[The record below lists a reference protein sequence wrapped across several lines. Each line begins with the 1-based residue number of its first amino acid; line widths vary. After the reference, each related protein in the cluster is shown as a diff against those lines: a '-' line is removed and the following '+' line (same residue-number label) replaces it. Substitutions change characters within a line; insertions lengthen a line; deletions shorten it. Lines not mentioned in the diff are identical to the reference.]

1 MIRVLN
7 LGSLLCTINYRKLYR
22 RKVKKN
28 PDTNI
33 QKYETQSEREDRK
46 TEFIIIN
53 QTNRCRKR
61 WQVIRPQIL
70 IAWREHIAPQTNI
83 LFQLKKY
90 KIPQHTIISLHE
102 IQARCQHMIH
112 KSQVARSYWNKR
124 DVQSSRRMVLNWRRR
139 CDVPPPDTLSLVASP
154 FLHSMFSV
162 GALASYPHRCL
173 TPRLSAAS
181 FSLTRENYWKRFPRT
196 RRFDERIK

>member
-33 QKYETQSEREDRK
+33 QKYETQSEREDKK

-61 WQVIRPQIL
+61 
-70 IAWREHIAPQTNI
+70 
-83 LFQLKKY
+83 
-90 KIPQHTIISLHE
+90 
-102 IQARCQHMIH
+102 
-112 KSQVARSYWNKR
+112 
-124 DVQSSRRMVLNWRRR
+124 
-139 CDVPPPDTLSLVASP
+139 
-154 FLHSMFSV
+154 
-162 GALASYPHRCL
+162 
-173 TPRLSAAS
+173 
-181 FSLTRENYWKRFPRT
+181 
-196 RRFDERIK
+196 